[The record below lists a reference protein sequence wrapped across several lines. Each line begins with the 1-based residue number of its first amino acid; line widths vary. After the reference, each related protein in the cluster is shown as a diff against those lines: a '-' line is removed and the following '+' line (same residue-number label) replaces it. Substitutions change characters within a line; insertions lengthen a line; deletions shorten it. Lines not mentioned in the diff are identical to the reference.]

1 MSHITLELAELVDL
15 FCEGD
20 IAPEQASRLEALVA
34 ESEQARQYLLDCFQV
49 HCELAWEFGRHRDD
63 SSQPAAPGKVPGAG
77 NSRRTRRRAWALA
90 AMAVALLVAATLGL
104 TAIFRSGRPKTGP
117 LAPSVARLEQVKDV
131 RWCNDL
137 APAIDAPLPAGSKL
151 ALEQGLL
158 EVVFQSGARM
168 ILQGPAEVEL
178 QSPSAAVL
186 LRGKLTAEVPAEAR
200 GFAIHTPNATV
211 VDLGTRFGVACQ
223 AGQTDVEV
231 FLGKVLLRLDN
242 AQSGGGPQELPIT
255 AKSAVRVNGVPGQG
269 ALKVTSLAAGSRNF
283 VQSLAG
289 SAALMQALAEGD
301 PHLIHYYP
309 FEGETKTDKL
319 RDQRGNLDLHE
330 VAMRDGGG
338 GRLEFLRTGPDPSTP
353 VLVPCRDEASGGVRG
368 RGLQSQSVFQPP
380 AAMTI
385 ELLLNFSRAGQVP
398 EGFIACAVST
408 RNDADHC
415 GFFVT
420 AIRGGEMAC
429 LLNGGAEWLHSGFKF
444 TPGRWY
450 YVASTFRVKGP
461 DTEVNTFAADL
472 SDKTPNLNW
481 VVRNQIAPGVP
492 ASGPLGV
499 GIGFDGHMANAY
511 PWAGQLGLVA
521 IYDTVLE
528 SQTLEKHFR
537 ALSPHSGLQP
547 DSAPAN

>member
-1 MSHITLELAELVDL
+1 MTRVTGELAELVDL

-34 ESEQARQYLLDCFQV
+34 ESEQSRHYLLDCFQV
-49 HCELAWEFGRHRDD
+49 HCELAWEFGRQRDD

-77 NSRRTRRRAWALA
+77 NSRRTRRRTWALA

-104 TAIFRSGRPKTGP
+104 TAIFRSGRPKTGS

-131 RWCNDL
+131 RWCDDL

-200 GFAIHTPNATV
+200 GFAVHAPNATV

-231 FLGKVLLRLDN
+231 FLGKVLLRLDD

-255 AKSAVRVNGVPGQG
+255 ANSAVRVNGVPGQG
-269 ALKVTSLAAGSRNF
+269 ALKVTSLAAGSRSF

-353 VLVPCRDEASGGVRG
+353 VLVPCRGEAFGGIRG

-385 ELLLNFSRAGQVP
+385 ELLLYFSRADKDP

-415 GFFVT
+415 GFLVT
-420 AIRGGEMAC
+420 AIRDGELTC
-429 LLNGGAEWLHSGFKF
+429 LLDGGAEWLRSGFKF

-472 SDKTPNLNW
+472 SDKTPKLNW
-481 VVRNQIAPGVP
+481 IVQNQIAPGVP
-492 ASGPLGV
+492 VAGPLGI
-499 GIGFDGHMANAY
+499 GKGFDGQTANAY

-528 SQTLEKHFR
+528 SQTLEKHFK
-537 ALSPHSGLQP
+537 ALPPRSGVMP
-547 DSAPAN
+547 DSAASN